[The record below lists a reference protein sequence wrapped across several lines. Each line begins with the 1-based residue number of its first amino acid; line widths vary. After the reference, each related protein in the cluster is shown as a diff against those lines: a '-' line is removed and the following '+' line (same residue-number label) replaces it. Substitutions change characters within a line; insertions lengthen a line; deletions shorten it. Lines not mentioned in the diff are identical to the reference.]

1 MKAEKIENE
10 EVRLA
15 LLRGYNIL
23 DSAPEND
30 FDEIVGLAADICD
43 VPIALISLVEEDRQ
57 WFKASTGMDQPGT
70 PIEQSICAHALHSDG
85 YLEISDLTCD
95 PRTASNTLVTG
106 PEKMRFYAGAVLKG
120 EQGMPMGTVCVLD
133 VKPRKMTP
141 LQVKTLKILANQVMR
156 QIEFRKALAATEIL
170 SKEVDHRVKNSLQS
184 LEALI
189 RLQTRSEKSAEAREA
204 LEAVQ
209 GRLAMISKLH
219 EALYLTDAGAVV
231 GLHSFIEKVAHATT
245 GQMPQGVRVRT
256 DLDRF
261 DLESRDASSVGMIVN
276 EAMANASK
284 YAYAGRDGGT
294 FDLIGRRE
302 GETYTL
308 TCRDDGPGA
317 QQAQSE
323 GTGLGQKIMEAAAL
337 QLNGTLTSIHDGT
350 GFAVILRWPSQ
361 VH

>member
-1 MKAEKIENE
+1 MKADKIENE

-23 DSAPEND
+23 DTAPEND
-30 FDEIVGLAADICD
+30 FDEIVDLVTEVCE
-43 VPIALISLVEEDRQ
+43 VPIALVSLVEDDRQ
-57 WFKASTGMDQPGT
+57 WFKASVGMDAPGT
-70 PIEQSICAHALHSDG
+70 PIEQSVCAHALHSDG
-85 YLEISDLTCD
+85 FLEIPDTTLD
-95 PRTASNTLVTG
+95 PRTADNTLVTG
-106 PEKMRFYAGAVLKG
+106 PDRMRFYAGAVLKG
-120 EQGMPMGTVCVLD
+120 DNGMPVGTLCVLD
-133 VKPRKMTP
+133 KRPRTLTA

-189 RLQTRSEKSAEAREA
+189 RLQTRSEKSPEAREA

-231 GLHSFIEKVAHATT
+231 GLHSFIEKVAHATS

-276 EAMANASK
+276 EAMMNASK
-284 YAYAGRDGGT
+284 YAYQGREGGT
-294 FDLIGRRE
+294 FNLIGRRDD
-302 GETYTL
+302 ETYTL
-308 TCRDDGPGA
+308 ICRDDGPGSQKDA
-317 QQAQSE
+317 VE

-337 QLNGTLTSIHDGT
+337 QLNGTMTVAHDGK
-350 GFAVILRWPSQ
+350 GFAVTLIWPT
-361 VH
+361 